1 MKIYDTT
8 LRDGAQCSDVNLSVD
23 DKLRIFDQLVDI
35 GIHYIEGG
43 WPGANPKDDEFFEK
57 IKSQKIKIKGS
68 KLSAF
73 GCTRRSGQKA
83 EEDILL
89 KALVKSGTPVITVF
103 GKTWDLHVSEALHV
117 SLSENLEMI
126 FDSIQYLKKHADEV
140 FFDAEHFFDG
150 YKANP
155 KYALKVL
162 KIAEQA
168 GADCLVLCDTN
179 GGTLPFTIA
188 EILDILKGDLTADIG
203 LHMHN
208 DSESAVANCLI
219 GAEKGVD
226 QIQGT
231 INGIGERCGNAN
243 LISVIANLELKMGI
257 KCLPNGNLK
266 KLKKLSG
273 FVSEACNMAHFRR
286 QPYVGS
292 HAFAHK
298 GGIHVSAVAK
308 NPVTYEHVNPF
319 LVGNNR
325 KILVSDQAGKSNIL
339 DKTEAFGIKFDKKD
353 SRVKKILEE
362 VKILEHQGYAFE
374 DAEASFDILVKKL
387 TGKYK
392 PSFELLSFNV
402 TDYINPDDDKKPYS
416 EATIRIK
423 VGKKEYHTAAL
434 GSGPVNALD
443 NALRKA
449 LLEFYPQ
456 LKKVKLLD
464 YKVRVLPVTD
474 IEATDSVV
482 RVWIETTD
490 GKEKW
495 GTVGVSQN
503 IIHAS
508 WEALVDSLEYYLAR
522 GKI

>member
-8 LRDGAQCSDVNLSVD
+8 LRDGAQWSDVNLSVD

-103 GKTWDLHVSEALHV
+103 GKTWDLHVGEALHV

-208 DSESAVANCLI
+208 
-219 GAEKGVD
+219 
-226 QIQGT
+226 
-231 INGIGERCGNAN
+231 
-243 LISVIANLELKMGI
+243 
-257 KCLPNGNLK
+257 
-266 KLKKLSG
+266 
-273 FVSEACNMAHFRR
+273 
-286 QPYVGS
+286 
-292 HAFAHK
+292 
-298 GGIHVSAVAK
+298 
-308 NPVTYEHVNPF
+308 
-319 LVGNNR
+319 
-325 KILVSDQAGKSNIL
+325 
-339 DKTEAFGIKFDKKD
+339 
-353 SRVKKILEE
+353 
-362 VKILEHQGYAFE
+362 
-374 DAEASFDILVKKL
+374 
-387 TGKYK
+387 
-392 PSFELLSFNV
+392 
-402 TDYINPDDDKKPYS
+402 
-416 EATIRIK
+416 
-423 VGKKEYHTAAL
+423 
-434 GSGPVNALD
+434 
-443 NALRKA
+443 
-449 LLEFYPQ
+449 
-456 LKKVKLLD
+456 
-464 YKVRVLPVTD
+464 
-474 IEATDSVV
+474 
-482 RVWIETTD
+482 
-490 GKEKW
+490 
-495 GTVGVSQN
+495 
-503 IIHAS
+503 
-508 WEALVDSLEYYLAR
+508 
-522 GKI
+522 